1 MSRRKIWSF
10 LLFQALNG
18 YLYVNCCV
26 CILSHESAQST
37 FMKSWTIL
45 DLSLHKKKVHILKVA
60 LKIIKE
66 NDVATF
72 WNS

>member
-1 MSRRKIWSF
+1 
-10 LLFQALNG
+10 
-18 YLYVNCCV
+18 
-26 CILSHESAQST
+26 
-37 FMKSWTIL
+37 MKSWTIL